1 MTNLQTVR
9 SLSVIGREIQQ
20 ECADKKFYVYAQPY
34 VEPFLQLNSI
44 HDQYYAD
51 SAASVVRYALG
62 NLTGWKGEKAR
73 AIKAELNSLL
83 DNAGL

>member
-44 HDQYYAD
+44 YDQYYAD
-51 SAASVVRYALG
+51 SAASVVRYALC

-83 DNAGL
+83 NNAGL

>member
-20 ECADKKFYVYAQPY
+20 ECAGKSFYVYAQPY

-44 HDQYYAD
+44 YDQYYAD
-51 SAASVVRYALG
+51 SAASVVRYALC

>member
-9 SLSVIGREIQQ
+9 SLSAIGREIQQ
-20 ECADKKFYVYAQPY
+20 ECADKKFYYYAQSY
-34 VEPFLQLNSI
+34 VDALTQLNSI

-51 SAASVVRYALG
+51 SAASVVRYALS